1 MAQLLRLNVPMA
13 MKLAFDSFK
22 SSTFKTR
29 DEAVSDFGGYD
40 SIELSVMLC
49 NDEFIRKLNEEWRD
63 EDHATDV
70 LSMSL
75 HVLGLNVPILMFGDL
90 VISIETAARQAEE
103 RGHKLIDE
111 IRALLVHGLLH
122 LLGFDHEISEEG
134 WSGDGGGIEEGILLE
149 SLGWK
154 GKGLIQSAYNA
165 ETNMNHHMENSNGRK
180 KAVFDSINQS
190 SAISSA
196 MWMVR

>member
-1 MAQLLRLNVPMA
+1 MIGDLDKWVWCLFVNGGVVQSIAELLRLNVPMA

-70 LSMSL
+70 LLMSL
-75 HVLGLNVPILMFGDL
+75 HVLGLDVPIVSEKSIVL
-90 VISIETAARQAEE
+90 VNYRI
-103 RGHKLIDE
+103 
-111 IRALLVHGLLH
+111 H
-122 LLGFDHEISEEG
+122 LE
-134 WSGDGGGIEEGILLE
+134 
-149 SLGWK
+149 
-154 GKGLIQSAYNA
+154 
-165 ETNMNHHMENSNGRK
+165 
-180 KAVFDSINQS
+180 
-190 SAISSA
+190 
-196 MWMVR
+196 